1 MNLMVF
7 NFLSIVHCN
16 ITLPH
21 RRVMLLC
28 AEKRGRF
35 IPCRGGGTDTTYY
48 TDWHDVDEELRT
60 ISNQSGH
67 WNTWGISEAAGMM
80 CRELLYESIESM
92 YVASRLIYL
101 S

>member
-7 NFLSIVHCN
+7 NFLSIVHYS

-21 RRVMLLC
+21 RRVVLLC

-35 IPCRGGGTDTTYY
+35 IPCRGGGTNSTYY
-48 TDWHDVDEELRT
+48 SDAHDVDEDKMTGSVHGGDWEGRVW
-60 ISNQSGH
+60 I
-67 WNTWGISEAAGMM
+67 GIAGRNMPGDG
-80 CRELLYESIESM
+80 SITHDN
-92 YVASRLIYL
+92 VASRLIYL